1 MIGRYTLPE
10 MKKLWSEKTKFETWL
25 EIEILACEA
34 YSMLGE
40 VPPEA
45 VEKIRK
51 KARINVKRIEEIE
64 EGVRHDLIAFLQAV
78 GEEVGEEAK
87 YIHSGLTSYD
97 IEDTALAV
105 RMCRAADLIME
116 SLETVENILI
126 EKARKYKNTVMM
138 GRTHGMHAQ
147 PTTFGLKMG
156 LMLAETRRNCERM
169 TEMRKFISCGKFS
182 GAVGTY
188 AHCPPSVEKYVC
200 EKLGLEPA
208 KISTQILQRDRH
220 AHFLTTLAIVASSL
234 DKFAKEIRH
243 LQRTEIGEAEEPFHK
258 GQKGSSAMPHK
269 RNPIICERICGLA
282 RIVRS
287 NAQAGLE
294 NIALWHERDLTNSS
308 AERVIIPDS
317 SILVFYML
325 NKFIGVIGDLVV
337 YPERMLK
344 NMELSHGL
352 VFSQRVL
359 LALADKGLSRER
371 TYEIVQRC
379 AMRSQKKGIHFKD
392 ALLEDKETRRY
403 LDEKDLEDCFDLKF
417 MLRNVDE
424 IYERLDIGQQ
434 VEP

>member
-1 MIGRYTLPE
+1 MIDRYTLPE
-10 MKKLWSEKTKFETWL
+10 MEKLWSEKTKFETWL

-34 YSMLGE
+34 CSKLGD
-40 VPPEA
+40 VSPEA

-64 EGVRHDLIAFLQAV
+64 EGVKHDLIAFLQAV

-97 IEDTALAV
+97 VEDTALAV
-105 RMCRAADLIME
+105 RMCRAADLITE
-116 SLETVENILI
+116 SLGAAEDILI

-169 TEMRKFISCGKFS
+169 TEMRKFISCGKLS

-243 LQRTEIGEAEEPFHK
+243 LQRTEIGEVEEPFHK

-282 RIVRS
+282 RVVRS

-294 NIALWHERDLTNSS
+294 NVALWHERDLTNSS

-325 NKFIGVIGDLVV
+325 SKFIGVIGDLVV

-359 LALADKGLSRER
+359 LALADKGLSREK

-379 AMRSQKKGIHFKD
+379 AMRSQKEGIHFKD
-392 ALLEDKETRRY
+392 ALLEDKEARRY
-403 LDEKDLEDCFDLKF
+403 LDEEDLEDCFDLKF
-417 MLRNVDE
+417 MLRNIDE
-424 IYERLDIGQQ
+424 IYERLDIG
-434 VEP
+434 

>member
-1 MIGRYTLPE
+1 MIDRYTLPE
-10 MKKLWSEKTKFETWL
+10 MKKLWAEKTKFETWL

-34 YSMLGE
+34 YSKLGD

-64 EGVRHDLIAFLQAV
+64 EGVKHDLIAFLQAV

-105 RMCRAADLIME
+105 RMRRAADLITE
-116 SLETVENILI
+116 SLETVEDILI
-126 EKARKYKNTVMM
+126 EKTGKYKNTVMM

-169 TEMRKFISCGKFS
+169 TEMRKFISCGKLS

-234 DKFAKEIRH
+234 DKFAMEIRH
-243 LQRTEIGEAEEPFHK
+243 LQRTEIGEVEEPFHK

-282 RIVRS
+282 RVVRS

-308 AERVIIPDS
+308 AERVVIPDS

-337 YPERMLK
+337 YPERMLE

-359 LALADKGLSRER
+359 LALADKGLPRER

-379 AMRSQKKGIHFKD
+379 AMRSQKEGIHFKD

-403 LDEKDLEDCFDLKF
+403 LNEKDLEDCFDLKF
-417 MLRNVDE
+417 MLRNIDE
-424 IYERLDIGQQ
+424 IYQRLDIK
-434 VEP
+434 

>member
-1 MIGRYTLPE
+1 MIDRYTLPE
-10 MKKLWSEKTKFETWL
+10 MKKLWAEKTKFETWL

-34 YSMLGE
+34 YSKLGD

-64 EGVRHDLIAFLQAV
+64 EGVKHDLIAFLQAV

-105 RMCRAADLIME
+105 RMRRAADLITE
-116 SLETVENILI
+116 SLETVEDILI
-126 EKARKYKNTVMM
+126 EKTGKYKNTVMM

-169 TEMRKFISCGKFS
+169 AEMRKFISCGKLS

-234 DKFAKEIRH
+234 DKFAMEIRH
-243 LQRTEIGEAEEPFHK
+243 LQRTEIGEVEEPFHK

-282 RIVRS
+282 RVVRS

-308 AERVIIPDS
+308 AERVVIPDS

-337 YPERMLK
+337 YPERMLE

-359 LALADKGLSRER
+359 LALADKGLPRER

-379 AMRSQKKGIHFKD
+379 AMRSQKEGIHFKD

-403 LDEKDLEDCFDLKF
+403 LNEKDLEDCFDLKF
-417 MLRNVDE
+417 MLRNIDE
-424 IYERLDIGQQ
+424 IYQRLDIK
-434 VEP
+434 

>member
-1 MIGRYTLPE
+1 MIDRYTLPE
-10 MKKLWSEKTKFETWL
+10 MEKLWSEKTKFETWL

-34 YSMLGE
+34 YSKLGD

-64 EGVRHDLIAFLQAV
+64 EGVKHDLIAFLQAV

-105 RMCRAADLIME
+105 RMCRAADLITE
-116 SLETVENILI
+116 SLGTVEDILI
-126 EKARKYKNTVMM
+126 EKTRKYKNTVMM

-169 TEMRKFISCGKFS
+169 TEMRKFINCGKLS

-243 LQRTEIGEAEEPFHK
+243 LQRTEIGEVEEPFHK

-282 RIVRS
+282 RVVRS

-294 NIALWHERDLTNSS
+294 NVALWHERDLTNSS

-325 NKFIGVIGDLVV
+325 NIFIGVIGDLVV

-344 NMELSHGL
+344 NMDLSHGL

-359 LALADKGLSRER
+359 LALADKGLSREK
-371 TYEIVQRC
+371 TYGIVQRC
-379 AMRSQKKGIHFKD
+379 AMRSQKEGIHFKD

-403 LDEKDLEDCFDLKF
+403 LNEEDLKDCFDLKF
-417 MLRNVDE
+417 MLRNIDE
-424 IYERLDIGQQ
+424 IYERLGIG
-434 VEP
+434 